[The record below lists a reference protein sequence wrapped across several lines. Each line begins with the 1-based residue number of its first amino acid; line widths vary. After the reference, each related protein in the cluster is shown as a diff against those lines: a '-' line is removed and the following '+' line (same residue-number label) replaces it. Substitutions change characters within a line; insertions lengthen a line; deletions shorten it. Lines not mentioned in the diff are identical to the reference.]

1 MSVAFVLGFFPLSSS
16 GNSQHFFVC
25 VCVSAKSLS
34 SVDIILVHVYTCSL
48 CIEKIKYDD
57 RLSSKKK
64 LRSSSRIGS
73 GGINGSLAK
82 MNTFNNSIR
91 LHIIEHSRKM
101 SST

>member
-1 MSVAFVLGFFPLSSS
+1 MGLTFIDGECRIRSGFFPLSSS

-57 RLSSKKK
+57 RLSSKKNFG
-64 LRSSSRIGS
+64 LRVELEAVALTGR
-73 GGINGSLAK
+73 
-82 MNTFNNSIR
+82 
-91 LHIIEHSRKM
+91 
-101 SST
+101 